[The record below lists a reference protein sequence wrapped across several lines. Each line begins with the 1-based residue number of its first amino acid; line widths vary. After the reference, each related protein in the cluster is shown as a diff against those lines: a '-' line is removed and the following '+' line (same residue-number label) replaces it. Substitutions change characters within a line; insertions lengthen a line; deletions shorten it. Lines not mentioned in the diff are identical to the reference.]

1 VDGRAVEVFVER
13 ARVGMVERLE
23 RRKRCV
29 EGFIFGSERL
39 CWVLGL
45 KY

>member
-1 VDGRAVEVFVER
+1 VDGRAVEGFVER

-23 RRKRCV
+23 RRTRYV
-29 EGFIFGSERL
+29 EGFIFGSERV

-45 KY
+45 KN